1 MWHFVEF
8 CCGGNFALALMKRPS
23 TTRLKSR
30 RTLLGDP
37 FEGVL
42 SLGLGIPGEPSQ
54 ARERYRGRI
63 YVPLPYT
70 KPHAPT
76 GPHEEIILKACD
88 AKFGL

>member
-1 MWHFVEF
+1 
-8 CCGGNFALALMKRPS
+8 MKRPS
-23 TTRLKSR
+23 TTRLKSC

-42 SLGLGIPGEPSQ
+42 ILGLGRISSKIIPGEPSP

-63 YVPLPYT
+63 YVLLPYM

-76 GPHEEIILKACD
+76 GTHEEIILKACD